1 MNLINSSTKDALG
14 WADGTYSFAAQE
26 SRHQLTVDGDGGDT
40 VNLADSGYWTEMGK
54 VTHTVNTVSK
64 TYDVYQY
71 DDAYSQLLIDSSVTV
86 NFSVI
91 PF

>member
-1 MNLINSSTKDALG
+1 
-14 WADGTYSFAAQE
+14 
-26 SRHQLTVDGDGGDT
+26 
-40 VNLADSGYWTEMGK
+40 MGQ